1 MERHKP
7 ITHDALKLA
16 RAALDDDSEG
26 DSDLSP
32 LCRSIVNGEHRDVR
46 SRDDRSERVDEIAE
60 IKSRLSKLEAAA
72 KRKPSRNKKMTQ
84 SDMETLASAIGNC
97 LGQELQPLMQRIEKL
112 ESRSELNWAGVW
124 HDGMRC
130 NEGELITD
138 RGSLW
143 CVTAPSSDRPGD
155 YASAFSLIVKNG
167 HATDG
172 MLHATT
178 GVRS

>member
-1 MERHKP
+1 MVRAKRQRLDARNDRMERHKP
-7 ITHDALKLA
+7 MTHDALKLA

-32 LCRSIVNGEHRDVR
+32 LCRSIVGEHRDVR

-97 LGQELQPLMQRIEKL
+97 LGQELQAAQPKVI
-112 ESRSELNWAGVW
+112 
-124 HDGMRC
+124 DG
-130 NEGELITD
+130 
-138 RGSLW
+138 RGSNLLRRIRHW
-143 CVTAPSSDRPGD
+143 ESKSIT
-155 YASAFSLIVKNG
+155 
-167 HATDG
+167 
-172 MLHATT
+172 
-178 GVRS
+178 

>member
-7 ITHDALKLA
+7 MTHDALKLA

-72 KRKPSRNKKMTQ
+72 KRKPSRRKMEKA
-84 SDMETLASAIGNC
+84 DMELFADAIGNV
-97 LGQELQPLMQRIEKL
+97 LGEAIEPLMQRIEKL
-112 ESRSELNWAGVW
+112 EQRSELKWAGVW
-124 HDGMRC
+124 SAGMRC
-130 NEGELITD
+130 AEGELITD

-143 CVTAPSSDRPGD
+143 ICTAPSSDRPGD
-155 YASAFSLIVKNG
+155 NASAFRLIVKNG

-172 MLHATT
+172 TRRHATT
-178 GVRS
+178 GVKS

>member
-1 MERHKP
+1 M
-7 ITHDALKLA
+7 THDALKLA

-112 ESRSELNWAGVW
+112 ESRSELKWAGVW
-124 HDGMRC
+124 HDGMNVRE
-130 NEGELITD
+130 NEIVTH
-138 RGSLW
+138 RGGLW
-143 CVTAPSSDRPGD
+143 LVIEPTSDRPD
-155 YASAFSLIVKNG
+155 ENASAYRLICKSGSHNDNG
-167 HATDG
+167 TRRHV
-172 MLHATT
+172 TT
-178 GVRS
+178 GVRP